1 MTYMSDDKLFHLSK
15 HKYISIETY
24 RKNGTGVRTPVWFVV
39 NQGLIY
45 FRTDAKSGKVKRI
58 RNNPHI
64 KIAPC
69 NMGGNVEGDWYEGKA
84 KFSDQAESTIAF
96 SLINKKY
103 GLLTTFIRL
112 LNKIRNTKP
121 LVISLTLE

>member
-1 MTYMSDDKLFHLSK
+1 MSDDKLVHLSK

-24 RKNGTGVRTPVWFVV
+24 RKNGTGVRTPIWFVV

-45 FRTDAKSGKVKRI
+45 FRTDANSGKVKRI
-58 RNNPHI
+58 RNNPHV

-69 NMGGNVEGDWYEGKA
+69 NMSGNVEGDWYEGKA
-84 KFSDQAESTIAF
+84 KFSDQAESMIAF

-112 LNKIRNTKP
+112 LNNIRNTKP
-121 LVISLTLE
+121 LVISLILE

>member
-1 MTYMSDDKLFHLSK
+1 MSDDKLLHLLK

-45 FRTDAKSGKVKRI
+45 FRSDAKSGKVKRI
-58 RNNPHI
+58 RNNPHV

-69 NMGGNVEGDWYEGKA
+69 NMGGNVESDWYEGKA

-121 LVISLTLE
+121 LVISLILE

>member
-1 MTYMSDDKLFHLSK
+1 MSDDKLYHLSK
-15 HKYISIETY
+15 HKYISVETY

-39 NQGLIY
+39 SQGLIY

-58 RNNPHI
+58 RNNPHV

-84 KFSDQAESTIAF
+84 KFSDQAESMIAF

-121 LVISLTLE
+121 LVISLILE

>member
-1 MTYMSDDKLFHLSK
+1 MSDDKLLHLSK

-39 NQGLIY
+39 SQGLIY

-58 RNNPHI
+58 RNNPHV

-84 KFSDQAESTIAF
+84 KFSDQAESMIAF

-121 LVISLTLE
+121 LVISLILE

>member
-1 MTYMSDDKLFHLSK
+1 MSDDKLFHLSK

-39 NQGLIY
+39 SQGLIY

-58 RNNPHI
+58 RNNPHV

-69 NMGGNVEGDWYEGKA
+69 NMGGNVEGDWYEGNA
-84 KFSDQAESTIAF
+84 KFSDQAESMIAF

-121 LVISLTLE
+121 LVISLILE

>member
-1 MTYMSDDKLFHLSK
+1 MSDDKLVHLSK

-24 RKNGTGVRTPVWFVV
+24 RKNGTGVRTPIWFVV

-45 FRTDAKSGKVKRI
+45 FRTDANSGKVKRI
-58 RNNPHI
+58 RNNPHV

-69 NMGGNVEGDWYEGKA
+69 NMSGNVEGDWYEGKA
-84 KFSDQAESTIAF
+84 KFSDQAESAIAF

>member
-1 MTYMSDDKLFHLSK
+1 
-15 HKYISIETY
+15 
-24 RKNGTGVRTPVWFVV
+24 VV

-58 RNNPHI
+58 RNNPHV

-69 NMGGNVEGDWYEGKA
+69 NIGGNVEGDWYDGKA
-84 KFSDQAESTIAF
+84 KFSDSAESTIAY

-112 LNKIRNTKP
+112 FNKIRSTRP

>member
-1 MTYMSDDKLFHLSK
+1 MSDDKLLHLSK

-39 NQGLIY
+39 SQGLIY

-58 RNNPHI
+58 RNNPQV

-84 KFSDQAESTIAF
+84 KFSDQAESMIAF

-121 LVISLTLE
+121 LVISLILE

>member
-1 MTYMSDDKLFHLSK
+1 VTYMSDDKLLHLSK

>member
-1 MTYMSDDKLFHLSK
+1 MSDDKLFHLSK

-39 NQGLIY
+39 YQGLIY
-45 FRTDAKSGKVKRI
+45 FRTDAKSGKAKRI
-58 RNNPHI
+58 RNNPHV
-64 KIAPC
+64 KIALC
-69 NMGGNVEGDWYEGKA
+69 SMGGNVEGDWYEGKA

-121 LVISLTLE
+121 LVISLTIE

>member
-1 MTYMSDDKLFHLSK
+1 MSDDKLLHLSK

-39 NQGLIY
+39 SQGLIY

-58 RNNPHI
+58 RNNPHV

-69 NMGGNVEGDWYEGKA
+69 NMGGNVEGDWYEGNA

-121 LVISLTLE
+121 LVISLILE